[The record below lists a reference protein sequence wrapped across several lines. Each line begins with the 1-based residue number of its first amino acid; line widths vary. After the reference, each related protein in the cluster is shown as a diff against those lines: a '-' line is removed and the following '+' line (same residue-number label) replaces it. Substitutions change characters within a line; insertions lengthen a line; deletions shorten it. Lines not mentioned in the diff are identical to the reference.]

1 MKIIRWLDD
10 NLEEALLI
18 ALLVTM
24 TLLMGLQVFSRYI
37 LNASLSWSEELTRYL
52 FIWSG
57 FLSISYCIKKWIS
70 IKIDQVILMFP
81 KPVYVVAQL
90 VLNVILFALFAFLAW
105 HAVTYLQMS
114 IASAQKIEDPA
125 EASAAYPWIIATDSP
140 KDTVTGLF
148 AHKFAEE
155 VERLS
160 NGSIHMQV
168 YENGTLGSDR
178 ELIESCMGQDIPFV
192 LQNTAP
198 QTNFM
203 PKLAIFDLPVAYTDI
218 KELRNTLDDPD
229 LMSMINKVY
238 REKGFR
244 LLAMGDQSFR
254 VMTTNRKIQS
264 IDDFK
269 GQKIRT
275 MENPYHIAFWQ
286 SIDANPTP
294 MTFSEV
300 YIGLQQGTIDA
311 QENPYEVVVSGKIY
325 EQQDYIVQT
334 NHLPHLL
341 SLIVNDEFYQSLSSE
356 DQKIVDKA
364 AENARNYARQQADER
379 VNDRLNIITGSG
391 TTIIELED
399 SMIDQLR
406 EKAQPVYENIKAQTG
421 DALYEAYTKRMQ

>member
-1 MKIIRWLDD
+1 MKKIICVLFTVS
-10 NLEEALLI
+10 LL
-18 ALLVTM
+18 
-24 TLLMGLQVFSRYI
+24 
-37 LNASLSWSEELTRYL
+37 LS
-52 FIWSG
+52 G
-57 FLSISYCIKKWIS
+57 CAK
-70 IKIDQVILMFP
+70 
-81 KPVYVVAQL
+81 
-90 VLNVILFALFAFLAW
+90 
-105 HAVTYLQMS
+105 
-114 IASAQKIEDPA
+114 KIEDPA
-125 EASAAYPWIIATDSP
+125 QASGVYPWIIATDSP

-178 ELIESCMGQDIPFV
+178 ELIESCMGKDIPFV

-203 PKLAIFDLPVAYTDI
+203 PRLAIFDLPVAYTEI
-218 KELRNTLDDPD
+218 NELRATLDDPD
-229 LMSMINKVY
+229 LMSMINAVY
-238 REKGFR
+238 QEKGFH

-254 VMTTNRKIQS
+254 VMTTNKNIKDIS
-264 IDDFK
+264 DFK

-286 SIDANPTP
+286 SIGANPTP

-341 SLIVNDEFYQSLSSE
+341 SLIVNDEFYKSLSAE
-356 DQKIVDKA
+356 DRSIVDTA
-364 AENARNYARQQADER
+364 AKNARNYAREQADQR
-379 VNDRLNIITGSG
+379 VNDRLKIITDSG
-391 TTIIELED
+391 TTIIEVD
-399 SMIDQLR
+399 DAMIDQLR
-406 EKAQPVYENIKAQTG
+406 KQAQPVYGEIQAQAG
-421 DALYEAYTKRMQ
+421 DALYEAYTKRMH

>member
-1 MKIIRWLDD
+1 MGAPAHS
-10 NLEEALLI
+10 AL
-18 ALLVTM
+18 
-24 TLLMGLQVFSRYI
+24 
-37 LNASLSWSEELTRYL
+37 
-52 FIWSG
+52 
-57 FLSISYCIKKWIS
+57 
-70 IKIDQVILMFP
+70 
-81 KPVYVVAQL
+81 
-90 VLNVILFALFAFLAW
+90 
-105 HAVTYLQMS
+105 
-114 IASAQKIEDPA
+114 
-125 EASAAYPWIIATDSP
+125 
-140 KDTVTGLF
+140 
-148 AHKFAEE
+148 
-155 VERLS
+155 
-160 NGSIHMQV
+160 
-168 YENGTLGSDR
+168 
-178 ELIESCMGQDIPFV
+178 
-192 LQNTAP
+192 
-198 QTNFM
+198 
-203 PKLAIFDLPVAYTDI
+203 
-218 KELRNTLDDPD
+218 
-229 LMSMINKVY
+229 
-238 REKGFR
+238 
-244 LLAMGDQSFR
+244 
-254 VMTTNRKIQS
+254 
-264 IDDFK
+264 
-269 GQKIRT
+269 
-275 MENPYHIAFWQ
+275 WQ